1 LAGSKA
7 LTFFLSIFPQLNFN
21 MAISNI
27 AFIVDPNLVA
37 YNFVM
42 PYEQGVIT
50 LIVSALVWTLLAL
63 YLDEVVPNE
72 MGSHRHP
79 LFFIGVGYK

>member
-1 LAGSKA
+1 M
-7 LTFFLSIFPQLNFN
+7 T
-21 MAISNI
+21 ISNI
-27 AFIVDPNLVA
+27 AFIVDPTQVA
-37 YNFVM
+37 FNFVM

-50 LIVSALVWTLLAL
+50 LIVSAFFWTLLAL

-79 LFFIGVGYK
+79 LFFIGVGYKEPVHSGLQQDLIDPV

>member
-1 LAGSKA
+1 
-7 LTFFLSIFPQLNFN
+7 

-27 AFIVDPNLVA
+27 AFIVDPNQFA

-50 LIVSALVWTLLAL
+50 LIVSGLVWTLLAL

-72 MGSHRHP
+72 MGTHRHP
-79 LFFIGVGYK
+79 LFFIGVGYKEPVHSGLQQNLIDPV